1 VTAGNGEQERADG
14 VQLLN
19 AGSVQP
25 AEAAFVRAAELGD
38 VEALMLLGGMRK
50 GRLDLDGT
58 EAAFALAEQRG
69 HPEGALMLG
78 SVAEELGDN
87 QAAIAAYRRGDD
99 GGSLGAAFNLAL
111 LLHRQGDRDGAMAAW
126 QRADDR
132 GDAEAAYYVGEY
144 ATRYEDK
151 LGALIRASTRG
162 EERALARLASFF
174 SASELTDGL
183 DNSAQALEL
192 GAELWASGDLKAA
205 QAAFRRLDEGGS
217 ADGADALGCVLG
229 GGDLAGTGMEHQAEA
244 VAAFRRAD
252 ERGSALGALH
262 LGQRLLIRGEQIAE
276 ARTTIVRAGSR
287 DTAGCFPSGFG
298 PCSRR
303 SISARAQ
310 GRRDS
315 GPRRFIA
322 VRAFAAVRDTRVS
335 TPVRRV
341 GITAVFR
348 RGPLMTTAV

>member
-1 VTAGNGEQERADG
+1 MGIIKLR
-14 VQLLN
+14 
-19 AGSVQP
+19 S
-25 AEAAFVRAAELGD
+25 
-38 VEALMLLGGMRK
+38 
-50 GRLDLDGT
+50 
-58 EAAFALAEQRG
+58 
-69 HPEGALMLG
+69 
-78 SVAEELGDN
+78 
-87 QAAIAAYRRGDD
+87 AYRRGDD

-132 GDAEAAYYVGEY
+132 RDAEAAYYVAEY

-162 EERALARLASFF
+162 EERAPARLASFF
-174 SASELTDGL
+174 SASELTDGTE
-183 DNSAQALEL
+183 NSAQALEA

-205 QAAFRRLDEGGS
+205 QAAFRRLDEGRS

-229 GGDLAGTGMEHQAEA
+229 GGDLAGTGMEHHAEA
-244 VAAFRRAD
+244 MAAFRRAD

-276 ARTTIVRAGSR
+276 ARATIVRAGSR
-287 DTAGCFPSGFG
+287 DTAGMLPSGFG
-298 PCSRR
+298 PCSPR
-303 SISARAQ
+303 SISARAH

-322 VRAFAAVRDTRVS
+322 VRTFAAVHDTRVS
-335 TPVRRV
+335 TPVRRIGV
-341 GITAVFR
+341 TAVFR
-348 RGPLMTTAV
+348 RGPVTSCGRPNRYRSVLTVIAPPLRHPDNVRRRLGGCAIAAGTRSGSRSTPRDARQNREYHRASCRMEDGVGSRARDSTMEHPANRL